1 MYTKNAERL
10 SSVFLLEFYDKIRNR
25 ESREIIMFDY
35 KIKLF
40 IDTVEQGSFSGAAK
54 LNYISQSAVSQAVSK
69 LEIEINTKLFN
80 RNGYRP
86 VLTKAGKYYYNE
98 LTKLCEEYQ
107 EIVQNTIELSD
118 VQRKIVIGI
127 SNNYEKKH
135 ILKIVSEFKK
145 EHHVKI
151 EIKHH
156 NPIDGVEKLKK
167 RAVDI
172 DFGILESYKGEAKI
186 CSIPVH
192 TFMPVV
198 VMSQD
203 HPLANEKELF
213 VKQIM
218 NEPVVILNEV
228 INKKTYN
235 HFMNAFKLDGYVPK
249 IVKECGNLED
259 FFMSVRFNEG
269 IGYTVQELVNDEEGI
284 VSIPLRDT
292 HHESIIAIAYDM
304 DNKDELLKE
313 LVNEIECYFKSL

>member
-1 MYTKNAERL
+1 
-10 SSVFLLEFYDKIRNR
+10 
-25 ESREIIMFDY
+25 MFDY

-54 LNYISQSAVSQAVSK
+54 LNYISQSAVSQAVNK
-69 LEIEINTKLFN
+69 LEMEINTKLFD
-80 RNGYRP
+80 RNGYKP

-107 EIVQNTIELSD
+107 EIINNTIELSD
-118 VQRKIVIGI
+118 TQKKIVIGI

-135 ILKIVSEFKK
+135 ILKIVSEIKK
-145 EHHVKI
+145 KYDVTI

-167 RAVDI
+167 KAIDI
-172 DFGILESYKGEAKI
+172 DFGILESYQGEPRI
-186 CSIPVH
+186 CSIPIH
-192 TFMPVV
+192 SLIPVV

-203 HPLANEKELF
+203 HFLANEKEIS

-228 INKKTYN
+228 IHKKTHN

-249 IVKECGNLED
+249 IVKECGNIED
-259 FFMSVRFNEG
+259 FFMAVRFNEG
-269 IGYTVQELVNDEEGI
+269 IGYMVQELVNDEEGI
-284 VSIPLRDT
+284 VSIPLVDT

-313 LVNEIECYFKSL
+313 LINEIECYFKGL